1 MQGGADRFGFG
12 ATLEEGNR
20 LPGGHLQDIVDR
32 LATVSD
38 RKDPLLI
45 ALPLALRATE
55 EEIAQELHF
64 DLLKSKSRATVAAT
78 LSRVKGEG
86 RGAHAGL
93 DRFVLQ
99 AEEFAD
105 RVEDPEIDG
114 RGGSGSA
121 GEGRLVNQHHIG
133 KLISPFDRATAT
145 GCLALFGRCR
155 GEISVEDIAD

>member
-1 MQGGADRFGFG
+1 MQRGADRFGFG

-32 LATVSD
+32 LASVTDSQHT
-38 RKDPLLI
+38 LLI

-64 DLLKSKSRATVAAT
+64 DLLKAKSRATVAAT

-93 DRFVLQ
+93 DRFVL
-99 AEEFAD
+99 
-105 RVEDPEIDG
+105 
-114 RGGSGSA
+114 
-121 GEGRLVNQHHIG
+121 
-133 KLISPFDRATAT
+133 
-145 GCLALFGRCR
+145 
-155 GEISVEDIAD
+155 